1 MTRRILSPRIAQT
14 VAVSFLL
21 ILVAASGSAP
31 AIALETTA
39 DWTLETTTGE
49 TVNFH
54 ETLAKGPVVLNFWA
68 TWCRPCLKE
77 MPHMNRM
84 AGEYAGRVTFMA
96 VNTDASKAVAKVAPF
111 IQSKGYDNLI
121 VPLDTGAE
129 LQQLLQVGGI
139 LPFTIIFDGQ
149 GREIYRHIGYKEGDE
164 EELQREIEALLA
176 HVEGGLEV
184 DTGKP
189 EWGEAVTA
197 TDRFEYSYA
206 KETRKEIFENWLD
219 VSYQFGGFRTGIMLN
234 TQAPSEEG
242 GRGTNIEHRFFEF
255 NSSNVFVR
263 AGHFYGL
270 FERGLV
276 FNSYED
282 RTIRIDTRLDGL
294 IGTYKRGKITA
305 TAFSGTPSVNDKDI
319 RAADFNYALPYKIN
333 LALTGMTYQRNNEVL
348 EDDKVNRDW
357 ITAARIRQ
365 NFGFGD
371 YYLEYGWKNTFH
383 NDWDPQKEPESG
395 RALYGNLNFYEGPFS
410 VSWETSDY
418 LQFELIP
425 RADGITA
432 LNRPPS
438 LAREFTWTLM
448 NRAPH
453 VLNANDEMGN
463 NLDLMYTG
471 GNGWT
476 FLASGARI
484 SRHKNASDDF
494 LGMPNLFDPGETIYE
509 LAYGTFV
516 KDRVGD
522 FRLSGAFGYQDSEG
536 LRQTVMGE
544 LTWFASSTH
553 SLTLQAEHQHVR
565 LGGGEG
571 YDLGAYDEDWFK
583 LEFETAPRWAF
594 AAILEINNKYDEHR
608 LLTGEEEGPFP
619 AGQITYTISHG
630 GNINLWAGKRQEG
643 FLCSGGVCKFE
654 PAFEG
659 VEVFGVFRY

>member
-1 MTRRILSPRIAQT
+1 MYRRILSPRLVRT
-14 VAVSFLL
+14 VAVSFFL
-21 ILVAASGSAP
+21 ILVAVFWSRP
-31 AIALETTA
+31 ATALEKTA

-54 ETLAKGPVVLNFWA
+54 ETLGKGPVVLNFWA

-77 MPHMNRM
+77 MPHMNRL
-84 AGEYAGRVTFMA
+84 AGEYAGRVTFLA

-111 IQSKGYDNLI
+111 IQAMGYDNLI

-176 HVEGGLEV
+176 HIDQGVEVE
-184 DTGKP
+184 TGKP

-197 TDRFEYSYA
+197 TDRFEYSYSD
-206 KETRKEIFENWLD
+206 ETRREIFENWLD

-255 NSSNVFVR
+255 SSSNVFVR

-270 FERGLV
+270 FGRGLV

-282 RTIRIDTRLDGL
+282 RTVRIDTRLDGL
-294 IGTYKRGKITA
+294 IGTYKNGKITA

-333 LALTGMTYQRNNEVL
+333 LAITGMTYRRDDEIL

-357 ITAARIRQ
+357 ITAARARQ

-371 YYLEYGWKNTFH
+371 YYLEYGWKNDFSF
-383 NDWDPQKEPESG
+383 NYDPQINSNSG
-395 RALYGNLNFYEGPFS
+395 RALYGNLNFYDGPFS
-410 VSWETSDY
+410 MSWETSDY
-418 LQFELIP
+418 YRFELIP

-432 LNRPPS
+432 LNRPPA

-463 NLDLMYTG
+463 NLDLMYSG
-471 GNGWT
+471 DNGWT
-476 FLASGARI
+476 LLVSGARI
-484 SRHKNASDDF
+484 SQHKDDDPSQ
-494 LGMPNLFDPGETIYE
+494 LPDLFDRGKTIYE
-509 LAYGTFV
+509 LAYGSFV
-516 KDRVGD
+516 KDRLGD

-536 LRQTVMGE
+536 LRQTAMGE
-544 LTWFASSTH
+544 LTWFST
-553 SLTLQAEHQHVR
+553 STRSWTLQAEHQHVR
-565 LGGGEG
+565 LGGGHG
-571 YDLGAYDEDWFK
+571 FDLGAYDEQWFK
-583 LEFETAPRWAF
+583 LEYETAPRWAF
-594 AAILEINNKYDEHR
+594 AAILEVNNKYDAQR
-608 LLTGEEEGPFP
+608 QPGEEEGPFP

-630 GNINLWAGKRQEG
+630 GNLNLWAGKRQAG

>member
-1 MTRRILSPRIAQT
+1 MFRRISSPRFAQT
-14 VAVSFLL
+14 VAVSFFL
-21 ILVAASGSAP
+21 ILVVVSWPSPSVAQ
-31 AIALETTA
+31 ETTA
-39 DWTLETTTGE
+39 DWTLETITGE

-54 ETLAKGPVVLNFWA
+54 ETLGKGPVVLNFWA

-77 MPHMNRM
+77 MPHMNRL
-84 AGEYAGRVTFMA
+84 AGEYAGRVTFLA

-111 IQSKGYDNLI
+111 INTMGYDNLI

-139 LPFTIIFDGQ
+139 LPFTIMFDGQ
-149 GREIYRHIGYKEGDE
+149 GREIFRHIGYKEGDE
-164 EELQREIEALLA
+164 EELQRQIEALLA
-176 HVEGGLEV
+176 NIDQGVEV
-184 DTGKP
+184 ATGKP
-189 EWGEAVTA
+189 AWGEAVTA

-206 KETRKEIFENWLD
+206 KETRREIFENWLD

-234 TQAPSEEG
+234 SQAPSEEG

-270 FERGLV
+270 FGRGLV

-305 TAFSGTPSVNDKDI
+305 TAFSGTPTVNDKDI

-333 LALTGMTYQRNNEVL
+333 LAVTGMTYQRDDEIL
-348 EDDKVNRDW
+348 EEDKVNRDW
-357 ITAARIRQ
+357 ITAARARQ

-371 YYLEYGWKNTFH
+371 YYLEYGWKNDFSFSY
-383 NDWDPQKEPESG
+383 DPQVNTESG

-418 LQFELIP
+418 YRFELIP

-432 LNRPPS
+432 LNRPPA

-463 NLDLMYTG
+463 NLDLMYSG
-471 GNGWT
+471 NNGWT
-476 FLASGARI
+476 FLVSGARI
-484 SRHKNASDDF
+484 SQHKDDDPSQ
-494 LGMPNLFDPGETIYE
+494 LPDLFDPGETIYE
-509 LAYGTFV
+509 LAYGSFV
-516 KDRVGD
+516 KDRLGD
-522 FRLSGAFGYQDSEG
+522 FRLSGAYGYQDSEG

-544 LTWFASSTH
+544 LTWFST
-553 SLTLQAEHQHVR
+553 STQSWTLQAEHQHVR
-565 LGGGEG
+565 LGGGHG
-571 YDLGAYDEDWFK
+571 FDLGAYDEQWFK
-583 LEFETAPRWAF
+583 LEYETAPRWAF
-594 AAILEINNKYDEHR
+594 AAILEVNNKYDVQR
-608 LLTGEEEGPFP
+608 QPGEEEGPFP

-630 GNINLWAGKRQEG
+630 GNINLWAGKRQAG

-659 VEVFGVFRY
+659 VEVFGVLRY

>member
-1 MTRRILSPRIAQT
+1 
-14 VAVSFLL
+14 VSFFL
-21 ILVAASGSAP
+21 ILVVVSWSDP
-31 AIALETTA
+31 SVALERTA

-54 ETLAKGPVVLNFWA
+54 ETLGKGPVVLNFWA

-77 MPHMNRM
+77 MPHMNRL
-84 AGEYAGRVTFMA
+84 AGEYAGRVTFLA

-111 IQSKGYDNLI
+111 IQAKGYDNLI

-139 LPFTIIFDGQ
+139 LPFTIVFDGQ

-176 HVEGGLEV
+176 NIDQGVEV

-197 TDRFEYSYA
+197 TDRFEYSYSD
-206 KETRKEIFENWLD
+206 ETRREIFENWLD

-270 FERGLV
+270 FGRGLV

-282 RTIRIDTRLDGL
+282 RTVRIDTRLDGL
-294 IGTYKRGKITA
+294 IGTYKSGKITA
-305 TAFSGTPSVNDKDI
+305 TAFSGTPRVNDKDI

-333 LALTGMTYQRNNEVL
+333 LAITGMTYRRDNEVL

-357 ITAARIRQ
+357 ITAARVRQ

-371 YYLEYGWKNTFH
+371 YYFEYGAKNDFTFDAA
-383 NDWDPQKEPESG
+383 NDLHGK
-395 RALYGNLNFYEGPFS
+395 ALYGNLNFYQGPFS

-418 LQFELIP
+418 DRFELIP

-432 LNRPPS
+432 LNRPPA

-453 VLNANDEMGN
+453 VLNANDEVGN
-463 NLDLMYTG
+463 NLDLMYSG
-471 GNGWT
+471 DNGWSL
-476 FLASGARI
+476 LASGARI
-484 SRHKNASDDF
+484 RNHAA
-494 LGMPNLFDPGETIYE
+494 ETIYE
-509 LAYGTFV
+509 LAYGSFV
-516 KDRVGD
+516 KDRLGD
-522 FRLSGAFGYQDSEG
+522 FRLSGAYGYQDSEG
-536 LRQTVMGE
+536 LRQTAMGE
-544 LTWFASSTH
+544 LTWFST
-553 SLTLQAEHQHVR
+553 STQSWTLQAEHQHVR
-565 LGGGEG
+565 LGGGHG
-571 YDLGAYDEDWFK
+571 FDLGAYDEQWFK
-583 LEFETAPRWAF
+583 LEYETAPRWAF
-594 AAILEINNKYDEHR
+594 AAILEVNNKYDAQR
-608 LLTGEEEGPFP
+608 QPGEEEGPFP

-630 GNINLWAGKRQEG
+630 GNLNLWAGKRQAG
-643 FLCSGGVCKFE
+643 FLCSGGICKFE
-654 PAFEG
+654 PAFQG

>member
-1 MTRRILSPRIAQT
+1 MFRRIPSPRFAQA
-14 VAVSFLL
+14 VAVSFFL
-21 ILVAASGSAP
+21 ILVVVSWSAP
-31 AIALETTA
+31 AVAQENTA
-39 DWTLETTTGE
+39 DWTLETITGE

-54 ETLAKGPVVLNFWA
+54 ETLGKGPVVLNFWA

-77 MPHMNRM
+77 MPHMNRL
-84 AGEYAGRVTFMA
+84 AGEYAGRVTFLA

-111 IQSKGYDNLI
+111 IKTMGYDNLI

-139 LPFTIIFDGQ
+139 LPFTIMFDGQ
-149 GREIYRHIGYKEGDE
+149 GREIFRHIGYKEGDE
-164 EELQREIEALLA
+164 EELQREIEALLTQIEQG
-176 HVEGGLEV
+176 VEV
-184 DTGKP
+184 ATGKP

-206 KETRKEIFENWLD
+206 KETRREIFENWLD

-270 FERGLV
+270 FGRGLV

-319 RAADFNYALPYKIN
+319 RAADFNYALPYRIN
-333 LALTGMTYQRNNEVL
+333 LAVTGMTYRRDNEVL
-348 EDDKVNRDW
+348 EEDKVNRDW
-357 ITAARIRQ
+357 ITAARARQ

-371 YYLEYGWKNTFH
+371 YYFEYGWKNDFTF
-383 NDWDPQKEPESG
+383 DASDPLHGK
-395 RALYGNLNFYEGPFS
+395 ALYGNLNFYQGSFS
-410 VSWETSDY
+410 LSWETSDY
-418 LQFELIP
+418 DEFEIIP

-432 LNRPPS
+432 LNRPPA

-453 VLNANDEMGN
+453 TLNANDEVGN
-463 NLDLMYTG
+463 NLDLMYSG
-471 GNGWT
+471 DNGWSL
-476 FLASGARI
+476 LASAARI
-484 SRHKNASDDF
+484 RNHAA
-494 LGMPNLFDPGETIYE
+494 ETIYE
-509 LAYGTFV
+509 LAYGSFV
-516 KDRVGD
+516 KDRLGD
-522 FRLSGAFGYQDSEG
+522 FRLSGAYGYQDSEG
-536 LRQTVMGE
+536 LRQTAMGE
-544 LTWFASSTH
+544 LTWFST
-553 SLTLQAEHQHVR
+553 STQSWTLQAEHQHVR
-565 LGGGEG
+565 LGGGHG
-571 YDLGAYDEDWFK
+571 FDLGAYDEQWFK
-583 LEFETAPRWAF
+583 LEYETAPRWAF
-594 AAILEINNKYDEHR
+594 AAILEVNNKYDVQR
-608 LLTGEEEGPFP
+608 QPGEEEGPFP

-630 GNINLWAGKRQEG
+630 GNINLWAGKRQAG

>member
-1 MTRRILSPRIAQT
+1 MVVSWSARAAAQ
-14 VAVSFLL
+14 
-21 ILVAASGSAP
+21 
-31 AIALETTA
+31 ENTA
-39 DWTLETTTGE
+39 DWTLETITGE

-54 ETLAKGPVVLNFWA
+54 ETLGKGPVVLNFWA

-77 MPHMNRM
+77 MPHMNRL
-84 AGEYAGRVTFMA
+84 AGEYAGRVTFLA
-96 VNTDASKAVAKVAPF
+96 VNSDASKAVAKVAPF
-111 IQSKGYDNLI
+111 IQAKGYDNLI

-139 LPFTIIFDGQ
+139 LPFTVVFDGQ

-176 HVEGGLEV
+176 HVDQGVEV
-184 DTGKP
+184 ETGKP
-189 EWGEAVTA
+189 EWGEAVSA

-206 KETRKEIFENWLD
+206 KETRREIFENWLD

-234 TQAPSEEG
+234 SQAPSEEG
-242 GRGTNIEHRFFEF
+242 GRGTSIEHRFFEF

-270 FERGLV
+270 FGRGLV

-282 RTIRIDTRLDGL
+282 RTVRIDTRLDGL
-294 IGTYKRGKITA
+294 IGTYKSGKITA

-319 RAADFNYALPYKIN
+319 RAADFNYALPYRIK
-333 LALTGMTYQRNNEVL
+333 LAVTGMTYRRDDEVL

-357 ITAARIRQ
+357 ITAARARQ

-371 YYLEYGWKNTFH
+371 YYFEYGWKNDFSF
-383 NDWDPQKEPESG
+383 NYDPQVNTNNG
-395 RALYGNLNFYEGPFS
+395 RALYGNLNFYQGPFS

-418 LQFELIP
+418 YRFELIP

-432 LNRPPS
+432 LNRPPA

-463 NLDLMYTG
+463 NLDLMYSG
-471 GNGWT
+471 DNGWT
-476 FLASGARI
+476 LLVSGARI
-484 SRHKNASDDF
+484 SQHKDDDPSQLPDF
-494 LGMPNLFDPGETIYE
+494 FDPGETIYE
-509 LAYGTFV
+509 LAYGSFV
-516 KDRVGD
+516 KDRLGD

-536 LRQTVMGE
+536 LRQTAMGE
-544 LTWFASSTH
+544 LTWFST
-553 SLTLQAEHQHVR
+553 STQSWTLQAEHQHVR
-565 LGGGEG
+565 LGGGHG
-571 YDLGAYDEDWFK
+571 FDLGAYDEQWFK
-583 LEFETAPRWAF
+583 LEYETAPRWAF
-594 AAILEINNKYDEHR
+594 AAILEVNNKYEEQR
-608 LLTGEEEGPFP
+608 QPGEEEGPFP

-630 GNINLWAGKRQEG
+630 GNISLWAGKRQAG

>member
-1 MTRRILSPRIAQT
+1 MFRRIPSPRFAQA
-14 VAVSFLL
+14 VAVSFFL
-21 ILVAASGSAP
+21 ILVAVSWPTP
-31 AIALETTA
+31 AVAQEMTA
-39 DWTLETTTGE
+39 DWTLETITGE
-49 TVNFH
+49 SVNFH
-54 ETLAKGPVVLNFWA
+54 ETLGKGPVVLNFWA

-77 MPHMNRM
+77 MPHMNRL
-84 AGEYAGRVTFMA
+84 AGEYAGRVTFLA

-111 IQSKGYDNLI
+111 INTMGYDNLI

-139 LPFTIIFDGQ
+139 LPFTVVFDGQ
-149 GREIYRHIGYKEGDE
+149 GREIFRHIGYKEGDE

-176 HVEGGLEV
+176 HIDQGIEVE
-184 DTGKP
+184 TGKP
-189 EWGEAVTA
+189 GWGEAVTA

-206 KETRKEIFENWLD
+206 KETRREIFENWLD

-270 FERGLV
+270 FGRGLV

-294 IGTYKRGKITA
+294 IGTYKNGKITA

-333 LALTGMTYQRNNEVL
+333 LAVTGMTYRRDNEVL
-348 EDDKVNRDW
+348 EEDKVNRDW
-357 ITAARIRQ
+357 VTAARARQ

-371 YYLEYGWKNTFH
+371 YYFEYGWKNDFTFDATDDLH
-383 NDWDPQKEPESG
+383 GK
-395 RALYGNLNFYEGPFS
+395 ALYGNLNFYQGSFS
-410 VSWETSDY
+410 LSWETSDY
-418 LQFELIP
+418 DQFEIIP

-432 LNRPPS
+432 LNRPPA

-453 VLNANDEMGN
+453 VLNANDEVGN
-463 NLDLMYTG
+463 NLDLMYSG
-471 GNGWT
+471 DNGWSL
-476 FLASGARI
+476 LASAARI
-484 SRHKNASDDF
+484 RNHAA
-494 LGMPNLFDPGETIYE
+494 ETIYE
-509 LAYGTFV
+509 LAYGSFV
-516 KDRVGD
+516 KDRLGD
-522 FRLSGAFGYQDSEG
+522 FRLSGAYGYQDSEG
-536 LRQTVMGE
+536 LRQTAMGE
-544 LTWFASSTH
+544 LTWFST
-553 SLTLQAEHQHVR
+553 STQSWTLQAEHQHVR
-565 LGGGEG
+565 LGGGVG
-571 YDLGAYDEDWFK
+571 FDLGAYDEQWFK
-583 LEFETAPRWAF
+583 LEYETAPRWAF
-594 AAILEINNKYDEHR
+594 AAILEVNNKYDEQR
-608 LLTGEEEGPFP
+608 QPGEEEGPFP

-630 GNINLWAGKRQEG
+630 GNINLWAGKRQAG

>member
-1 MTRRILSPRIAQT
+1 MYLRILSPRFART
-14 VAVSFLL
+14 VAVSFFL
-21 ILVAASGSAP
+21 ILVVVSWSDP
-31 AIALETTA
+31 SVALERTA

-54 ETLAKGPVVLNFWA
+54 ETLGKGPVVLNFWA

-77 MPHMNRM
+77 MPHMNRL
-84 AGEYAGRVTFMA
+84 AGEYAGRVTFLA

-111 IQSKGYDNLI
+111 IQAKGYDNLI

-139 LPFTIIFDGQ
+139 LPFTIVFDGQ

-176 HVEGGLEV
+176 NIDQGVEV

-197 TDRFEYSYA
+197 TDRFEYSYSD
-206 KETRKEIFENWLD
+206 ETRREIFENWLD

-270 FERGLV
+270 FGRGLV

-282 RTIRIDTRLDGL
+282 RTVRIDTRLDGL
-294 IGTYKRGKITA
+294 IGTYKSGKITA
-305 TAFSGTPSVNDKDI
+305 TAFSGTPRVNDKDI

-333 LALTGMTYQRNNEVL
+333 LAITGMTYRRDNEVL

-357 ITAARIRQ
+357 ITAARVRQ

-371 YYLEYGWKNTFH
+371 YYFEYGAKNDFTFDAA
-383 NDWDPQKEPESG
+383 NDLHGK
-395 RALYGNLNFYEGPFS
+395 ALYGNLNFYQGPFS

-418 LQFELIP
+418 DRFELIP

-432 LNRPPS
+432 LNRPPA

-453 VLNANDEMGN
+453 VLNANDEVGN
-463 NLDLMYTG
+463 NLDLMYSG
-471 GNGWT
+471 DNGWSL
-476 FLASGARI
+476 LASGARI
-484 SRHKNASDDF
+484 RNHAA
-494 LGMPNLFDPGETIYE
+494 ETIYE
-509 LAYGTFV
+509 LAYGSFV
-516 KDRVGD
+516 KDRLGD
-522 FRLSGAFGYQDSEG
+522 FRLSGAYGYQDSEG
-536 LRQTVMGE
+536 LRQTAMGE
-544 LTWFASSTH
+544 LTWFST
-553 SLTLQAEHQHVR
+553 STQSWTLQAEHQHVR
-565 LGGGEG
+565 LGGGHG
-571 YDLGAYDEDWFK
+571 FDLGAYDEQWFK
-583 LEFETAPRWAF
+583 LEYETAPRWAF
-594 AAILEINNKYDEHR
+594 AAILEVNNKYDAQR
-608 LLTGEEEGPFP
+608 QPGEEEGPFP

-630 GNINLWAGKRQEG
+630 GNLNLWAGKRQAG
-643 FLCSGGVCKFE
+643 FLCSGGICKFE
-654 PAFEG
+654 PAFQG

>member
-1 MTRRILSPRIAQT
+1 MTRRILSPTIRWMMAG
-14 VAVSFLL
+14 SLL
-21 ILVAASGSAP
+21 AILLFAAAANP
-31 AIALETTA
+31 ALALEKTA

-54 ETLAKGPVVLNFWA
+54 ETLGKGPVVINFWA

-77 MPHMNRM
+77 MPHMNRL
-84 AGEYAGRVTFMA
+84 AGEYAGRVTFLA

-111 IQSKGYDNLI
+111 IQAKGYDNLI

-176 HVEGGLEV
+176 YIDEGLEV

-206 KETRKEIFENWLD
+206 RETRREIFENWLD

-234 TQAPSEEG
+234 SQAPGDEG
-242 GRGTNIEHRFFEF
+242 GRRNSIEHRFFEF
-255 NSSNVFVR
+255 SSSNVFVR

-270 FERGLV
+270 FGRGLV

-319 RAADFNYALPYKIN
+319 RAADFNYSLPHKIN
-333 LALTGMTYQRNNEVL
+333 LAVTGMTYRRGDEVL
-348 EDDKVNRDW
+348 EDDKVHRDW
-357 ITAARIRQ
+357 VGAARIRQ

-371 YYLEYGWKNTFH
+371 YYFEYGEKYMSQN
-383 NDWDPQKEPESG
+383 QEPYPYVLRG
-395 RALYGNLNFYEGPFS
+395 KALYGNLNFYRGPFS
-410 VSWETSDY
+410 VSWETSNY
-418 LQFELIP
+418 NKFELIP
-425 RADGITA
+425 RADGVTA

-438 LAREFTWTLM
+438 LAREITWTLM

-453 VLNANDEMGN
+453 VLNANDERGN
-463 NLDLMYTG
+463 NFDILYSG
-471 GNGWT
+471 ENGWT
-476 FLASGARI
+476 LLASVAEIRDH
-484 SRHKNASDDF
+484 SVNDDPHFDF
-494 LGMPNLFDPGETIYE
+494 LPGRTIYE
-509 LAYGTFV
+509 LAYGSFV
-516 KDRVGD
+516 KDRLGD
-522 FRLSGAFGYQDSEG
+522 FRLAGAFGYQDSEG

-544 LTWFASSTH
+544 LTWFSTSTR

-565 LGGGEG
+565 LGGGTG

-594 AAILEINNKYDEHR
+594 AAILEINNKHEEHR

-630 GNINLWAGKRQEG
+630 GNLNLWVGKRQEG
-643 FLCSGGVCKFE
+643 FLCSGGVCKYE

-659 VEVFGVFRY
+659 VELFGVFRY

>member
-1 MTRRILSPRIAQT
+1 MFRRIPSPRFAQA
-14 VAVSFLL
+14 VAVSFFL
-21 ILVAASGSAP
+21 ILVVVSWSTP
-31 AIALETTA
+31 AVAQENTA
-39 DWTLETTTGE
+39 DWTLETITGE

-54 ETLAKGPVVLNFWA
+54 ETLGKGPVVLNFWA

-77 MPHMNRM
+77 MPHMNRL
-84 AGEYAGRVTFMA
+84 AGEYAGRVTFLA

-111 IQSKGYDNLI
+111 IKTMGYDNLI

-139 LPFTIIFDGQ
+139 LPFTIMFDGQ
-149 GREIYRHIGYKEGDE
+149 GREIFRHIGYKEGDE
-164 EELQREIEALLA
+164 EELQREIEALLTQIEQG
-176 HVEGGLEV
+176 VEV
-184 DTGKP
+184 ATGKP

-206 KETRKEIFENWLD
+206 KETRREIFENWLD

-270 FERGLV
+270 FGRGLV

-319 RAADFNYALPYKIN
+319 RAADFNYALPYRIN
-333 LALTGMTYQRNNEVL
+333 LAVTGMTYRRDNEVL
-348 EDDKVNRDW
+348 EEDKVNRDW
-357 ITAARIRQ
+357 ITAARARQ

-371 YYLEYGWKNTFH
+371 YYFEYGWKNDFTF
-383 NDWDPQKEPESG
+383 DASDPLHGK
-395 RALYGNLNFYEGPFS
+395 ALYGNLNFYQGSFS
-410 VSWETSDY
+410 LSWETSDY
-418 LQFELIP
+418 DEFEIIP

-432 LNRPPS
+432 LNRPPA

-453 VLNANDEMGN
+453 TLNANDEVGN
-463 NLDLMYTG
+463 NLDLMYSG
-471 GNGWT
+471 DNGWSL
-476 FLASGARI
+476 LASAARI
-484 SRHKNASDDF
+484 RNHAA
-494 LGMPNLFDPGETIYE
+494 ETIYE
-509 LAYGTFV
+509 LAYGSFV
-516 KDRVGD
+516 KDRLGD
-522 FRLSGAFGYQDSEG
+522 FRLSGAYGYQDSEG
-536 LRQTVMGE
+536 LRQTAMGE
-544 LTWFASSTH
+544 LTWFST
-553 SLTLQAEHQHVR
+553 STQSWTLQAEHQHVR
-565 LGGGEG
+565 LGGGHG
-571 YDLGAYDEDWFK
+571 FDLGAYDEQWFK
-583 LEFETAPRWAF
+583 LEYETAPRWAF
-594 AAILEINNKYDEHR
+594 AAILEVNNKYDVQR
-608 LLTGEEEGPFP
+608 QPGEEEGPFP

-630 GNINLWAGKRQEG
+630 GNINLWAGKRQAG